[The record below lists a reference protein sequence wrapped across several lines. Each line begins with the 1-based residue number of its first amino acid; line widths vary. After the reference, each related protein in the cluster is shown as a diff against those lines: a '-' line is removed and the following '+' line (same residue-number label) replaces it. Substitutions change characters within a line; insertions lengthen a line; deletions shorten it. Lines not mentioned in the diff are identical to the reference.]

1 MNKLTRPITI
11 IAFFSVLLPLILTF
25 VTVAENSYDYSRPM
39 SNSNVT
45 VSSADLLESYLGDS
59 VSLAEYDYLS
69 KFGTVTLSYS
79 DTITSDRVVC
89 EYSSGNLEVK
99 AYTYSYT
106 AANGTE
112 LIWVP
117 KSVTVGSE
125 VQALT
130 QNGEY
135 YYARFASVT
144 EDESLTADVEY
155 TLKIT
160 IDSDDI
166 TALSKQA
173 FLDAPA
179 LEAEVS
185 KRLSEYDKLYNA
197 YLSDKAD
204 YEGYLAALAQYKLDY
219 ELNLAKYAEYLSLKA
234 LYDDALADYNAYLA
248 ELEEYNNALI
258 RQEEYNSALESYN
271 TAYAEYLVYLSE
283 LSDYNAKAEIHN
295 KYLNDLEKAKDHLSI
310 IDTAKVKMTLDRDVY
325 SAVMGSLVTEVLVA
339 NKDAL
344 IAVGAKKEVIDTAD
358 AATKRLRVL
367 LPQYFSLKTE
377 EEKYSYYSLNYEAFC
392 DSFTQLTQSLDE
404 LYRNRKIRGEI
415 IAQGRG
421 EKYRILV
428 CQLAIISNAL
438 NSGPIESYYG
448 EYKFDSSYKIE
459 RQTINEVLG
468 KAYIKSGIDPEP
480 LSSGYPREVQEPV
493 SPEFKQEPKA
503 PTPVKVPAKPDT
515 VDNPGTPPE
524 EVKKPVEPT
533 EVKEPTAPPPYVPD
547 PVILALIDAYNNGE
561 LRERT
566 EATENFEFIAST
578 VFSKKLFG
586 VTKVT
591 VIFHDTDGNVVQRCT
606 VDKDTPAV
614 YTGNIPE
621 KAEDASA
628 TYSFSGWQDS
638 EGNLYDLFAVPK
650 DLLLYPAFSAHTK
663 YYDVTF
669 DVDGVKTV
677 ISYPYGAMP
686 SYNGTPQKADNGGIA
701 YTFKLW
707 DKAFSPVTENTT
719 YTAEFDSS
727 YIIPLGNSGAEI
739 SRNESFYIADCVSSI
754 DTEINIEGLLHR
766 ACASNLGIV
775 LKTRFADVTLSYST
789 LISMHGAGDSVIS
802 LSIVQKGV
810 YGYSYRIDVKDI
822 NGTPSDSGYK
832 ISVSVPCRLPDAPN
846 NSLFFLDGDGKRVY
860 LNYTLADGR
869 LDFKPTSGI
878 EYTFIAEYGINIIA
892 SQYAQ
897 ISSTHTM
904 AHNGDKIEL
913 DVAVNDGYRLVRLRI
928 LDSDGVEI
936 PLIGGVFTMPSSDVT
951 VVAECEPIKYTV
963 TFKDGDKTIATY
975 TYGYGETVEPPK
987 APVKASDARHKY
999 TFIGWSDEIKP
1010 VTEDA
1015 TYYAVYKTTLLP
1027 IPEEPD
1033 GLQISPS
1040 VKRLLVAGCVAIFM
1054 LFAVVLPS
1062 GILFSVFFFT
1072 ERKRL
1077 VKKIK

>member
-11 IAFFSVLLPLILTF
+11 IAFFSVLLPIIFTF

-45 VSSADLLESYLGDS
+45 VDSAELLESYLGES
-59 VSLAEYDYLS
+59 ISTAEYDYLS

-89 EYSSGNLEVK
+89 EYSSGNLAVK

-106 AANGTE
+106 SASGNE
-112 LIWVP
+112 LVWVP
-117 KSVTVGSE
+117 ETVTLGSE
-125 VQALT
+125 VKPLIKI
-130 QNGEY
+130 GEY
-135 YYARFASVT
+135 YFAEFSPVA
-144 EDESLTADVEY
+144 EDDSLTADVEY

-160 IDSDDI
+160 IDKEDI
-166 TALSKQA
+166 TSIAQEALVN
-173 FLDAPA
+173 APT
-179 LEAEVS
+179 LRTEVS
-185 KRLSEYDKLYNA
+185 NLLSEYDRLYTE
-197 YLSDKAD
+197 YLSDKED
-204 YEGYLAALAQYKLDY
+204 YEEYLEKLAQYEMDLV
-219 ELNLAKYAEYLSLKA
+219 EYARYLSDKA
-234 LYDDALADYNAYLA
+234 LYDDALADYNTYLA

-258 RQEEYNSALESYN
+258 RQEEYNAALDKYN

-283 LSDYNAKAEIHN
+283 LSDYNAKSEIYR
-295 KYLNDLEKAKDHLSI
+295 KYLSDLQKAKDHLSI
-310 IDTAKVKMTLDRDVY
+310 INTAKVKMALDRDVY

-392 DSFTQLTQSLDE
+392 DSFTRLAQSLDE
-404 LYRNRKIRGEI
+404 LYRNRKIRAEI

-438 NSGPIESYYG
+438 NSGPIDSYYG

-480 LSSGYPREVQEPV
+480 ISSGYPREVKEPAA
-493 SPEFKQEPKA
+493 PELKEEPKSPA
-503 PTPVKVPAKPDT
+503 PVKVPAKPDT
-515 VDNPGTPPE
+515 VNNPGTPPD
-524 EVKKPVEPT
+524 EVQKPIMPS
-533 EVKEPTAPPPYVPD
+533 EVIEPTAPIPYVPD
-547 PVILALIDAYNNGE
+547 PVVVALIDAYNNGE

-586 VTKVT
+586 VTEVT

-614 YTGNIPE
+614 YTGNIPV

-628 TYSFSGWQDS
+628 TYSFSGWKDS

-701 YTFKLW
+701 YTFKSW
-707 DKAFSPVTENTT
+707 DKEFSVVCKNIT

-727 YIIPLGNSGAEI
+727 YIIPFGNSGAEI
-739 SRNESFYIADCVSSI
+739 LRTEGFYIADCVNND
-754 DTEINIEGLLHR
+754 DTEIDIEGLLHR

-802 LSIVQKGV
+802 VSALQKGV
-810 YGYSYRIDVKDI
+810 YGYSYRIDFKDK
-822 NGTPSDSGYK
+822 NGTSSDSAYRL
-832 ISVSVPCRLPDAPN
+832 SASVPCRLPDTSN
-846 NSLFFLDGDGKRVY
+846 NSLFFLNEDGERVY

-897 ISSTHTM
+897 ISSTHTI

-913 DVAVNDGYRLVRLRI
+913 EVALNNGFRLVRLRI
-928 LDSDGVEI
+928 LDSDGIEI
-936 PLIGGVFTMPSSDVT
+936 PLIDGVFTMPSSDVT
-951 VVAECEPIKYTV
+951 VVAECEPVKYTV
-963 TFKDGDKTIATY
+963 TFMDGDKTIATY
-975 TYGYGETVEPPK
+975 TYGYGEKVEPPK

-1027 IPEEPD
+1027 IPEEPE

-1040 VKRLLVAGCVAIFM
+1040 LKRLLVAGCVAVFM
-1054 LFAVVLPS
+1054 LFAVVIPS
-1062 GILFSVFFFT
+1062 VILSLVFFIT
-1072 ERKRL
+1072 ERKKL
-1077 VKKIK
+1077 VRKRK